1 MASQAAR
8 LLVQA
13 DLLPSLGAPLW
24 DSSAVLTQTSALGTI
39 LHGLVGYEAQPAGMQ
54 VLVYVLVL
62 LTIASGMRW
71 VANRTRQPAHKL
83 AR

>member
-1 MASQAAR
+1 MADIM
-8 LLVQA
+8 LVQA

-24 DSSAVLTQTSALGTI
+24 DSSAMLTQNSALGTV
-39 LHGLVGYEAQPAGMQ
+39 LHGLIGYETQPAGMQ

-71 VANRTRQPAHKL
+71 VSNRARPAI
-83 AR
+83 R